1 MQFPCRSW
9 RGIKKMLV
17 GMNDDV
23 GPLCDDVQ
31 VFIRQDDRYF
41 DNLVYLSIDHRGHFE
56 VHPDHKVVALHTG
69 YTTTTMKILAIETSC
84 DETAIAILEAEGDEQ
99 SAQFR
104 VLGNALISQID
115 IHREYGGVFP
125 ALAKREHAKNLV
137 PILEAA
143 LEEAEL
149 LVEDTQA
156 IPEEK
161 RLKIAEILSRE
172 PGLAESFF
180 EFVSECEAPD
190 IDTIAVTAGP
200 GLEPA
205 LWVGINFAKA
215 LALLWDKPIVAVNH
229 MEGHIMAAL
238 AKEAPQHRE
247 DTPSS
252 GTRSNLVIS
261 DVQIPVLALLISG
274 GHTEL
279 VVMKEWLEYELVGQ
293 TLDDAAGEA
302 FDKVARM
309 LSLPYPGGPEISR
322 LAEEVRTSDVL
333 TSDRGGPTATLPRPM
348 INDATCNFSF
358 SGLKTAVLYLLKK
371 NPEMTEHEKKHL
383 AHEFE
388 NAVTEVL
395 WKKTARA
402 LDETGAQMLAL
413 GGGVSANTHI
423 RRTFAANIASR
434 VDTGC
439 PPVDLRIPSAALT
452 TDNAIMIALAG
463 FYRARRE
470 EFPDDVIANGNRSLA
485 SI

>member
-1 MQFPCRSW
+1 
-9 RGIKKMLV
+9 
-17 GMNDDV
+17 
-23 GPLCDDVQ
+23 
-31 VFIRQDDRYF
+31 
-41 DNLVYLSIDHRGHFE
+41 
-56 VHPDHKVVALHTG
+56 
-69 YTTTTMKILAIETSC
+69 MKILAIETSC

-99 SAQFR
+99 NAQFR

-115 IHREYGGVFP
+115 IHKEYGGVFP

-149 LVEDTQA
+149 LIEDTQA

-161 RLKIAEILSRE
+161 RHKIVEILSRE
-172 PGLAESFF
+172 PGLAESFL
-180 EFVSECEAPD
+180 EFVSECETPD
-190 IDTIAVTAGP
+190 IDAIAVTAGP

-238 AKEAPQHRE
+238 ASEK
-247 DTPSS
+247 S
-252 GTRSNLVIS
+252 GGRTLEIR
-261 DVQIPVLALLISG
+261 DVKMPVLALLISG

-279 VVMKEWLEYELVGQ
+279 VLMKEWLEYELVGQ
-293 TLDDAAGEA
+293 TLDDAVGEA

-322 LAEEVRTSDVL
+322 LAELVRANPSQETDPSYV
-333 TSDRGGPTATLPRPM
+333 LPRPM
-348 INDATCNFSF
+348 ISDATCNFSF

-395 WKKTARA
+395 WKKTVRA
-402 LDETGAQMLAL
+402 LDETGAQTLAL

-423 RRTFAANIASR
+423 RRTFAANMQSEYPHVA
-434 VDTGC
+434 
-439 PPVDLRIPSAALT
+439 LRIPSASLT

-463 FYRARRE
+463 FYRARR
-470 EFPDDVIANGNRSLA
+470 DDLGSDFVANGNRSLV
-485 SI
+485 

>member
-1 MQFPCRSW
+1 
-9 RGIKKMLV
+9 
-17 GMNDDV
+17 
-23 GPLCDDVQ
+23 
-31 VFIRQDDRYF
+31 
-41 DNLVYLSIDHRGHFE
+41 
-56 VHPDHKVVALHTG
+56 
-69 YTTTTMKILAIETSC
+69 MKILAIETSC

-99 SAQFR
+99 NAQFR

-115 IHREYGGVFP
+115 IHKEYGGVFP

-149 LVEDTQA
+149 LIEDTQA

-161 RLKIAEILSRE
+161 RHKIVEILSRE
-172 PGLAESFF
+172 PGLAESFL
-180 EFVSECEAPD
+180 EFVSECETPD
-190 IDTIAVTAGP
+190 IDAIAVTAGP

-238 AKEAPQHRE
+238 ASEK
-247 DTPSS
+247 S
-252 GTRSNLVIS
+252 GGRTLEIR
-261 DVQIPVLALLISG
+261 DVKMPVLALLISG

-279 VVMKEWLEYELVGQ
+279 VLMKEWLEYELVGQ
-293 TLDDAAGEA
+293 TLDDAVGEA

-322 LAEEVRTSDVL
+322 LAELVRANPS
-333 TSDRGGPTATLPRPM
+333 PETAPAYALPRPM
-348 INDATCNFSF
+348 ISDATCNFSF

-395 WKKTARA
+395 WKKTVRA
-402 LDETGAQMLAL
+402 LDETGAQTLAL

-423 RRTFAANIASR
+423 RRTFAANMQSEYPHVA
-434 VDTGC
+434 
-439 PPVDLRIPSAALT
+439 LRIPSASLT

-463 FYRARRE
+463 FYRARR
-470 EFPDDVIANGNRSLA
+470 DDLGSDFVANGNRSLV
-485 SI
+485 